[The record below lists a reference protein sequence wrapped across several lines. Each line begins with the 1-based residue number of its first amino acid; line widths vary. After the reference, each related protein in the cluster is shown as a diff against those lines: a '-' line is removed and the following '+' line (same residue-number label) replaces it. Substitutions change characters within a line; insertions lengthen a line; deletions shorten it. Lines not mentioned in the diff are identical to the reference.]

1 MQREETAANGAFS
14 MKHLRFLIIPAAL
27 FALLAAG
34 CGGTATLAA
43 GVIAKV
49 GAVTITKTQ
58 LDTLMQRAKQNYIA
72 QHKPFPK
79 ETSPEFKAL
88 KDQGVQLLVQ
98 RAEFA
103 QEAVDMKV
111 DVKQKAIDKR
121 LKEIK
126 KLYFG
131 GSEKKYKQQ
140 LKKQGL
146 TQEMVL
152 GDIKS
157 QLLQTALFDK
167 VTADIAVTP
176 EQVRKYYDS
185 HKDTYTVAE
194 SRVVRY
200 ILVKKKDKALADR
213 LSRELRAN
221 PGKFVSYA
229 KKYSQD
235 PTTASQ
241 GGKFTVTKGQT
252 EAPFEQT
259 AFLLGQGTVSAPI
272 ETSYGWHIIEPISA
286 VKDAHTTPFKD
297 VKESIK
303 QQLLQEK
310 KTQAITSWVDGLK
323 KKFKPKYQV
332 GYAPQSTPTQ
342 TTTSPSG

>member
-1 MQREETAANGAFS
+1 M
-14 MKHLRFLIIPAAL
+14 IIPAAL

-221 PGKFVSYA
+221 PGKFVS
-229 KKYSQD
+229 
-235 PTTASQ
+235 
-241 GGKFTVTKGQT
+241 
-252 EAPFEQT
+252 
-259 AFLLGQGTVSAPI
+259 
-272 ETSYGWHIIEPISA
+272 
-286 VKDAHTTPFKD
+286 
-297 VKESIK
+297 
-303 QQLLQEK
+303 
-310 KTQAITSWVDGLK
+310 
-323 KKFKPKYQV
+323 
-332 GYAPQSTPTQ
+332 
-342 TTTSPSG
+342 

>member
-1 MQREETAANGAFS
+1 

-27 FALLAAG
+27 LALLAAG
-34 CGGTATLAA
+34 CGGTARLGA

-49 GAVTITKTQ
+49 GSVTITRAQ
-58 LDTLMQRAKQNYIA
+58 LDSLMQRARQNYKA
-72 QHKPFPK
+72 QKRPFPK
-79 ETSPEFKAL
+79 ETSPEFTAL
-88 KDQGVQLLVQ
+88 RDQGVQLLVQ

-103 QEAVDMKV
+103 QEADDMNVKV
-111 DVKQKAIDKR
+111 GQKQIDKR

-131 GSEKKYKQQ
+131 GSEKKYKRQ

-152 GDIKS
+152 GDIES

-167 VTADIAVTP
+167 VTADVSVTP
-176 EQVRKYYDS
+176 EQVRKYYDT
-185 HKDTYTVAE
+185 HKSTYTVAE

-213 LSRELRAN
+213 LSSELRKN
-221 PGKFVSYA
+221 PSNFVKYA
-229 KKYSQD
+229 KKYSTD

-241 GGKFTVTKGQT
+241 GGKFTVTRGQT

-259 AFLLGQGTVSAPI
+259 AFLLGKGTVSAPV
-272 ETSYGWHIIEPISA
+272 ETSYGWHIIEPISGVHA
-286 VKDAHTTPFKD
+286 AHTTPFKD

-310 KTQAITSWVDGLK
+310 KTQAITKWVNGLK

-332 GYAPQSTPTQ
+332 GYAPQPSQ
-342 TTTSPSG
+342 TTTTGTSG